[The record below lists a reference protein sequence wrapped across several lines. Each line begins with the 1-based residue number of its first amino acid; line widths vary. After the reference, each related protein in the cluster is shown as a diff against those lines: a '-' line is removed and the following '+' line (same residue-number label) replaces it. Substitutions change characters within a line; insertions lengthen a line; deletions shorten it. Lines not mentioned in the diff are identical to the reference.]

1 MKKRDNIF
9 IIALSVFSLGVSIC
23 LVVLG
28 IVKFFTNTD
37 INFTAYLQLAMWIL
51 LCSANLLLF
60 ITTITQYKSSK
71 RIYNSLNFVYKM
83 NELEQN
89 SNEEI
94 SN

>member
-9 IIALSVFSLGVSIC
+9 IIALSVFSLSTSIC

-60 ITTITQYKSSK
+60 IVAITQYKSSK
-71 RIYNSLNFVYKM
+71 RIYNSLNFVYKI
-83 NELEQN
+83 NELEQI
-89 SNEEI
+89 SNEDV

>member
-9 IIALSVFSLGVSIC
+9 IIALSVFSLSSSIC

-60 ITTITQYKSSK
+60 IVAITQYKNSK
-71 RIYNSLNFVYKM
+71 RIYNSLNFVYKI
-83 NELEQN
+83 NELEQI
-89 SNEEI
+89 SNEEV